1 MTEMTAPNRASRHLR
16 PLFGRDPFT
25 ALRQEVDDLL
35 SRLSV
40 DGPENWFSGVI
51 TPSVDLS
58 ETNEALQVKIDV
70 PGLKPEDIDIEVAHN
85 SMRVSGE
92 RKEEKEEKGK
102 SFHRVERRSGKFSRT
117 ISLPCAVQENKNP
130 GRISRRRPQRSHAE
144 GRRGQGASDQDRC
157 QMKGVSTLEHRDA
170 SAGPVAPRTSG
181 LSALGRPGL
190 SSCMSAKKSIAG

>member
-1 MTEMTAPNRASRHLR
+1 MTEMTAPSRASRHLR

-35 SRLSV
+35 NHLSV
-40 DGPENWFSGVI
+40 EGPENWFSGVI

-117 ISLPCAVQENKNP
+117 ISLPCAVQENKIQAEYHDGVLSVLMP
-130 GRISRRRPQRSHAE
+130 KAEEAKAHRIKIA
-144 GRRGQGASDQDRC
+144 
-157 QMKGVSTLEHRDA
+157 
-170 SAGPVAPRTSG
+170 
-181 LSALGRPGL
+181 
-190 SSCMSAKKSIAG
+190 AK

>member
-1 MTEMTAPNRASRHLR
+1 MTEMTAPSRASRHLQ
-16 PLFGRDPFT
+16 PLFRRDPFT

-51 TPSVDLS
+51 APSVDLS

-70 PGLKPEDIDIEVAHN
+70 PGLKPEDIDIEVAQN

-117 ISLPCAVQENKNP
+117 ISLPCAVQENKIQAEYHDGVLSVLMP
-130 GRISRRRPQRSHAE
+130 KAEEAKAHRI
-144 GRRGQGASDQDRC
+144 
-157 QMKGVSTLEHRDA
+157 K
-170 SAGPVAPRTSG
+170 VA
-181 LSALGRPGL
+181 
-190 SSCMSAKKSIAG
+190 AK

>member
-1 MTEMTAPNRASRHLR
+1 MTEMTAPSRASRHLQ

-51 TPSVDLS
+51 APSVDLS

-70 PGLKPEDIDIEVAHN
+70 PGLKPEDIDIEVAQN

-117 ISLPCAVQENKNP
+117 ISLPCAVQENKIQAEYHDGVLSVLMP
-130 GRISRRRPQRSHAE
+130 KAEEAKAHRI
-144 GRRGQGASDQDRC
+144 
-157 QMKGVSTLEHRDA
+157 K
-170 SAGPVAPRTSG
+170 VA
-181 LSALGRPGL
+181 
-190 SSCMSAKKSIAG
+190 AK

>member
-1 MTEMTAPNRASRHLR
+1 MTEMTAPSRASRHLR

-35 SRLSV
+35 NHFSA
-40 DGPENWFSGVI
+40 DGPEGWFSGVI

-70 PGLKPEDIDIEVAHN
+70 PGLKAEDIDIEVAHN

-117 ISLPCAVQENKNP
+117 ISLPCAVQENKIQAEYHDGVLSVLMP
-130 GRISRRRPQRSHAE
+130 KAEEAKAHRIKIA
-144 GRRGQGASDQDRC
+144 
-157 QMKGVSTLEHRDA
+157 
-170 SAGPVAPRTSG
+170 
-181 LSALGRPGL
+181 
-190 SSCMSAKKSIAG
+190 AK